1 MHQRKRWVSKMYP
14 ISSKVIFILQIN
26 MWWILDSV
34 LKVVFLQYTF
44 SVKNFSEL
52 VCLRFERPH
61 SVQLFSC
68 RFCRKDPETF
78 ASTIEIV
85 DNNGG
90 VRGFSLCGY
99 KQPRKTHDSNFCSLI
114 LLMQKGVDCLF
125 KIFNFLLRVTV
136 STSTETSFFSYFA
149 YAFSKTQVRTNEG
162 SSLIFEVKWK
172 PLLPGFPFRCSR
184 RHKRQFHQTCMTKPE
199 NILSSTFLQE
209 TSLKLCG
216 RYLFLRR
223 KQYPTLTNEGKV
235 DVLMA

>member
-34 LKVVFLQYTF
+34 LKVVFLQYIF

-114 LLMQKGVDCLF
+114 LLMQKGVD
-125 KIFNFLLRVTV
+125 
-136 STSTETSFFSYFA
+136 FFSK
-149 YAFSKTQVRTNEG
+149 FSTFCWEWQSQHRRKQV
-162 SSLIFEVKWK
+162 SSPISRMHF
-172 PLLPGFPFRCSR
+172 R
-184 RHKRQFHQTCMTKPE
+184 RHKSEPTRVHRWYSKWNENLYFLDFHFVVRGGTSVNFIKLAWQNRKTSCLLRFCKKPHWNCAE
-199 NILSSTFLQE
+199 DTSFYDESSTQPWQMKE
-209 TSLKLCG
+209 KLM
-216 RYLFLRR
+216 F
-223 KQYPTLTNEGKV
+223 
-235 DVLMA
+235 